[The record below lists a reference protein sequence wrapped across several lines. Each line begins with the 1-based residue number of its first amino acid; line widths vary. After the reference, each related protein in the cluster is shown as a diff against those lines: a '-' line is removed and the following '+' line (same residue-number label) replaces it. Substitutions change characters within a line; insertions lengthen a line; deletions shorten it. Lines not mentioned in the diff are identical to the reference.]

1 MTTGRRSLAV
11 LSALVAAAACAA
23 LADAGD
29 LDEQSILQDIPTVV
43 GASKYEE
50 KLTEAPAS
58 VTMITAAEIRRYG
71 WRTLADILRAVR
83 GLVVTYDR
91 NYSYVNVRGFGR
103 PGDYNTR
110 VLLLVDGHRL
120 QDGVFDLSLIG
131 TEAAVDVDLVEH
143 VEIVRGP
150 SSSVYGSSA
159 FFGIVNVVTRH
170 GRDLPGLRALLEA
183 GSAGANRGRLT
194 YGRHAPG
201 GPDVLL
207 SASRMTTRG
216 RSHYFPEYD
225 EPETNRGIADL
236 RDGDAATSL
245 FARIEAGSWR
255 VQAGHYDRTKD
266 VPTGSFGTDFND
278 PRNRTIDTWTYADAT
293 WTRTLDAGITLAGHA
308 ALDRYRYEG
317 NLVYDGLVNVDV
329 AKGSWWTGEFRVAGG
344 SGRGHRWT
352 VGAEYRRN
360 ARQDQVNYDLE
371 SSAVYLDDRRTS
383 SALGVY
389 AQDELSL
396 GHGVWLNAGLRYD
409 HEDAT
414 GGTVNP
420 RLALL
425 AELGASST
433 AKLLYGRAYRAPSA
447 YERFYAFDGS
457 SEPNPRL
464 DAETIETLEL
474 VYEQYAGTTASW
486 SASAYRS
493 KVRDLIDL
501 STDEDTGLLVYRNH
515 GRASATGLEVEGG
528 AHWPGGTEARVSYAL
543 QRCVDDDTGV
553 RMSNAPSQVLK
564 FRGALPVGGT
574 GVLAAVELQATSARM
589 TPKGGKAAGF
599 AVVNVTL
606 SKAHVVKGVSLA
618 FSVYNLLDADY
629 ADPGSR
635 EHREDV
641 INQDGRTYRLGA
653 ELEF

>member
-1 MTTGRRSLAV
+1 MDMGGRSLAV
-11 LSALVAAAACAA
+11 LLALVAGTAAAA
-23 LADAGD
+23 LADSGD
-29 LDEQSILQDIPTVV
+29 IDEQSMLQDIPTVV

-58 VTMITAAEIRRYG
+58 VTMITAEDIHRYG

-91 NYSYVNVRGFGR
+91 NYSYANVRGFGR

-120 QDGVFDLSLIG
+120 QDAVFDLSMLG
-131 TEAAVDVDLVEH
+131 TEAAIDVDLIEH

-170 GRDLPGLRALLEA
+170 GRDLPGLRATLDA
-183 GSAGANRGRLT
+183 GSGGANRGRLT
-194 YGRHAPG
+194 FGRHAPG
-201 GPDVLL
+201 GADVLL
-207 SASRMTTRG
+207 SASRMKTRG
-216 RSHYFPEYD
+216 RSLYFPEFD
-225 EPETNRGIADL
+225 TPDTNHGVADM

-245 FARIEAGSWR
+245 FARVESGSWR
-255 VQAGHYDRTKD
+255 VQAGHYERTKN

-308 ALDRYRYEG
+308 AVDRYRYEG
-317 NLVYDGLVNVDV
+317 DLVYDSLVNVDV
-329 AKGSWWTGEFRVAGG
+329 AEGLWWTGEFRVAGG

-352 VGAEYRRN
+352 VGTEYRRN
-360 ARQDQVNYDLE
+360 ARQDQTNYDVATA
-371 SSAVYLDDRRTS
+371 AVYLHDRRSS

-396 GHGVWLNAGLRYD
+396 GRGVWLNAGLRYD

-425 AELGASST
+425 AELGPSST

-447 YERFYAFDGS
+447 YERFYALDRTN
-457 SEPNPRL
+457 EANPRL

-474 VYEQYAGTTASW
+474 VFEQYAGPNASW

-493 KVRDLIDL
+493 KVRNLIDL

-528 AHWPGGTEARVSYAL
+528 AHWAGGSEARVSFAL

-564 FRGALPVGGT
+564 FRGAVPVGGT
-574 GVLAAVELQATSARM
+574 GVLVAAELQATSART

-599 AVVNVTL
+599 AVVNLTL
-606 SKAHVVKGVSLA
+606 SKAHVVKGLSLA
-618 FSVYNLLDADY
+618 LGVYNLFDRDY

-635 EHREDV
+635 EHLQDV
-641 INQDGRTYRLGA
+641 IHQDGRTYRLGA
-653 ELEF
+653 EFEF